1 MYQPM
6 YIDVYIRI
14 KITFLLNFSVTVA
27 QHYLRV
33 PGCPE
38 NHLCDVIWTKIWEY
52 AIQVKSY
59 IYINWQY
66 ESPYNK
72 VS

>member
-6 YIDVYIRI
+6 YIDAYIHI
-14 KITFLLNFSVTVA
+14 KITFLVNFSVTVA

-52 AIQVKSY
+52 AI
-59 IYINWQY
+59 
-66 ESPYNK
+66 
-72 VS
+72 

>member
-14 KITFLLNFSVTVA
+14 KITFLVNFSVTVA

-38 NHLCDVIWTKIWEY
+38 NHLCDVIWTKNLG
-52 AIQVKSY
+52 
-59 IYINWQY
+59 IYNLG
-66 ESPYNK
+66 EK
-72 VS
+72 LHLH